1 MGKKATTT
9 EHDRRWRQWTEQEA
23 RAALEELSSSGRSRA
38 EFARSKGVSAQRLAY
53 WKKRFAEGGAPAFV
67 SLALPRAA
75 PPARPGQWVDIV
87 VGGVVVR
94 LPEDVEAE
102 RVAGIVEALSRR
114 IGRC

>member
-9 EHDRRWRQWTEQEA
+9 GDGRRWRQWTEQEA
-23 RAALEELSSSGRSRA
+23 RAALEELSSSGRSPA
-38 EFARSKGVSAQRLAY
+38 EFARSKGVSTHRLAY
-53 WKKRFAEGGAPAFV
+53 WKKRLADGGAPAFV

-75 PPARPGQWVDIV
+75 APPRRGQWVDIV

-114 IGRC
+114 SGRC